1 MENFSHGGYDK
12 QTGVTEYMSQ
22 VANGSKKIRTETF
35 PLNEK
40 MGRFFVALEKIY
52 SWCDV
57 ARNQT
62 VCWEMNARWK
72 NRKKN
77 MEESG
82 WENEKGRDLEGN
94 RKIWGWGNLGWS
106 IVHVWI
112 WLYFFVCLF
121 EIMRGRV
128 IIRGE
133 AMPGRPKRW
142 VKSTDLPLQR
152 MNVTSMKI
160 GSRRWGGRE
169 AVAWIRFYVGYNNG
183 REGGRGRENENYVF
197 RKWKF
202 SGEEFIAP

>member
-72 NRKKN
+72 KQKKYRGERMGKWERERFGRKQ
-77 MEESG
+77 
-82 WENEKGRDLEGN
+82 RDLG
-94 RKIWGWGNLGWS
+94 LGKFGLIDCS
-106 IVHVWI
+106 C
-112 WLYFFVCLF
+112 LDLTLFVCLF
-121 EIMRGRV
+121 EIMRERERV

-160 GSRRWGGRE
+160 GSRTGRKKGE
-169 AVAWIRFYVGYNNG
+169 VG
-183 REGGRGRENENYVF
+183 REG
-197 RKWKF
+197 
-202 SGEEFIAP
+202 SGCLDKILRWLQ